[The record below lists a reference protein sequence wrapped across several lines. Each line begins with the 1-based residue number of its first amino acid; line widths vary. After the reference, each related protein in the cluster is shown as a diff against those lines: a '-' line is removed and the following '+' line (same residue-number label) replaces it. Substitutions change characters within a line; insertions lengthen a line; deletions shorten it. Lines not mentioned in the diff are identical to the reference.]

1 MNLQLTLYTK
11 RLVLRPFYI
20 EDSKSVK
27 VLAGNKL
34 IADVT
39 SNIPHPY
46 TESMAKEWILSH
58 SQKWKNQELASF
70 AIVTKESGLLI
81 GAISLMNLIEKEAEL
96 GYWVGVEY
104 WNNGYCSEACKEIID
119 FGFSYFKLKRIH
131 ARHLNRNPASGKV
144 LLNSGLLHT
153 GSNEKICGYRQKNEK
168 IEYYE
173 IFAT

>member
-1 MNLQLTLYTK
+1 MNLQPTLQTK
-11 RLVLRPFYI
+11 RLVLRPFNL
-20 EDSKSVK
+20 EDSETVK
-27 VLAGNKL
+27 VLAGNEL

-58 SQKWKNQELASF
+58 SQKWGNQELASF
-70 AIVTKESGLLI
+70 AIVMKESGLLI
-81 GAISLMNLIEKEAEL
+81 GAISLMNLKETEGEL

-104 WNNGYCSEACKEIID
+104 WNKGYCSEACNKIIN
-119 FGFSYFKLKRIH
+119 FGFDYLKLKRIH
-131 ARHLNRNPASGKV
+131 ARHLSRNPASGKV

-153 GSNEKICGYRQKNEK
+153 GSNESVCSYRQKNKE

-173 IFAT
+173 IFST

>member
-1 MNLQLTLYTK
+1 MNLQPTLQTK
-11 RLVLRPFYI
+11 RLVLRPFNL
-20 EDSKSVK
+20 EDSETVK

-46 TESMAKEWILSH
+46 SESMAKEWILSH
-58 SQKWKNQELASF
+58 SQKWKNKELASF
-70 AIVTKESGLLI
+70 AIVIKESGVLI
-81 GAISLMNLIEKEAEL
+81 GAISLMNLIETEGEL

-104 WNNGYCSEACKEIID
+104 WNKGYCSEACKTIID
-119 FGFSYFKLKRIH
+119 FGFNSLKLKRMH
-131 ARHLNRNPASGKV
+131 ARHLSRNPASGKV

-153 GSNEKICGYRQKNEK
+153 GSNESICGYRQKNEE

-173 IFAT
+173 IFST